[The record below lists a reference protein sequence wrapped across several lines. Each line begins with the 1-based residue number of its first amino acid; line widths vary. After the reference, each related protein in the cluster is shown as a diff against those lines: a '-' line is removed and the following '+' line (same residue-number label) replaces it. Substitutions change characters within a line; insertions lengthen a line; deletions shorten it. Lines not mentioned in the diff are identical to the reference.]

1 METQE
6 TKSELQSTSYTAT
19 QVMTD
24 GIIVKALYIGD
35 LRYSYESG
43 KTPLFIYNELDRT
56 FEMDCDPEISY
67 PAYVVVEDN
76 DFILLRFRDHQ
87 EEDEQHYFAYS
98 KVDFITDYE
107 LIRED

>member
-6 TKSELQSTSYTAT
+6 TKSELYSTNCTNT
-19 QVMTD
+19 QVTTD

-43 KTPLFIYNELDRT
+43 KTPLFIYNELNRT

-67 PAYVVVEDN
+67 PTYVVVEDS
-76 DFILLRFRDHQ
+76 DFILFRFRDHQ
-87 EEDEQHYFAYS
+87 DEDEQHYFRYS
-98 KVDFITDYE
+98 KVDFVTDYK